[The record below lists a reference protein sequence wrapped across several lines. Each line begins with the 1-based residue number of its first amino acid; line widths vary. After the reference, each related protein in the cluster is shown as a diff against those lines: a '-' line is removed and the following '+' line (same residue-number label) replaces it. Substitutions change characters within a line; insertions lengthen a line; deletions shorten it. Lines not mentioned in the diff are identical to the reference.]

1 MSTWVSVRNVNIKT
15 EPYGCLLH
23 RECLFGCLHT
33 HTCMQVSV
41 RAQACRC
48 LFYYTIHPI
57 HPIRLFFFFKQI
69 LSWPAIHHACQTC
82 LYFTPKGWN
91 FTHIQPHPASLH
103 EFWASN
109 SGPHVC
115 IASPLWAGCAS
126 SPVPSFSFQWS
137 LWPLSGSVLHNRK
150 MLPFNILQVR
160 VKSCLCLCFSCGL
173 AE

>member
-1 MSTWVSVRNVNIKT
+1 MPPLLWVSVWVSA
-15 EPYGCLLH
+15 
-23 RECLFGCLHT
+23 HT

-57 HPIRLFFFFKQI
+57 HLFFKQI
-69 LSWPAIHHACQTC
+69 LSLKIHRACQTC
-82 LYFTPKGWN
+82 LYFPPKGWD
-91 FTHIQPHPASLH
+91 FTHIQPHPACLH

-109 SGPHVC
+109 SSPYVC
-115 IASPLWAGCAS
+115 IASPLWAVCAS

-150 MLPFNILQVR
+150 MLPFNIFQVR
-160 VKSCLCLCFSCGL
+160 VKNCLCLYFSCGL
-173 AE
+173 AEQK